1 MKRVV
6 IIGAGGHAR
15 EVADILR
22 NQTGEGLSV
31 LGFVVDD
38 PENHNRTVAGLPV
51 LGNWRWFE
59 GADRSELFVICA
71 IGLPHLRRQL
81 VERALAQEFRFANAI
96 SPLAYVSPEAKI
108 GEGVMI
114 FPFSFVSSGSSIA
127 DHAIVNAGATVS
139 HQTSVASYG
148 TLSPGVHVAGNVS
161 IGEGCF
167 LGIGA
172 SVIQGVAIG
181 QWSTIGAGAV
191 VIRDVPEHV
200 TAAGVPAKV
209 IKASTKDVR

>member
-15 EVADILR
+15 EVAEILR
-22 NQTGEGLSV
+22 QQSGERLSV

-38 PENHNRTVAGLPV
+38 PGIHAETIGGLPV
-51 LGNWRWFE
+51 LGNWSWLE
-59 GADRSELFVICA
+59 GTDRSDLFLICA
-71 IGLPHLRRQL
+71 IGLPDVRKQL
-81 VERALAQEFRFANAI
+81 VERAVMQQFRFTNAI
-96 SPLAYVSPEAKI
+96 SPLAYISPQARL

-114 FPFSFVSSGSSIA
+114 FPFSFISAASSIG

-148 TLSPGVHVAGNVS
+148 TLSPGVHVAGNAS

-172 SVIQGVAIG
+172 SVIQGVTVG
-181 QWSTIGAGAV
+181 RWSIIGAGAA
-191 VIRDVPEHV
+191 VIRDVPEYV

-209 IKASTKDVR
+209 IKARAKDAR